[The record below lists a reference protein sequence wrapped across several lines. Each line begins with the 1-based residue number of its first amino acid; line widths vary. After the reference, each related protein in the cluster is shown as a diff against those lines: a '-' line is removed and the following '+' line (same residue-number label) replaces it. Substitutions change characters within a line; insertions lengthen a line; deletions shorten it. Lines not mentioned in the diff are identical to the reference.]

1 MLYFYLVNLLTCK
14 VNKLFNL
21 TLKMNPLVSEG
32 LNEKPYEI
40 LSRPYYKNSGCKK
53 NPVLLLHIYL
63 NDWVQ

>member
-1 MLYFYLVNLLTCK
+1 MLYFYLVNLLTYK

-40 LSRPYYKNSGCKK
+40 LSRPYYKK
-53 NPVLLLHIYL
+53 
-63 NDWVQ
+63 